1 MLGRAL
7 NISANRIKC
16 ILNKY
21 AGRQYKNK
29 TQKET
34 KTKKKEEEIKN
45 NKRNVEVEEGK
56 RRKKSW

>member
-1 MLGRAL
+1 VLGRAL

-34 KTKKKEEEIKN
+34 KTKKK
-45 NKRNVEVEEGK
+45 
-56 RRKKSW
+56 KKKKK